1 MICIKSLLTNKIST
15 PFIKQRA
22 GEIFLSFVFCLFSF
36 FGITQV
42 NYVQNPSFEI
52 LDSCNYANFL
62 YPPRFWDTLRA
73 GGGGGPEICSPCNNL
88 IAVLQVPVNG
98 YRPSFQIPK
107 SGTNYCVYTD
117 FVSSHPLNLEKEY
130 IQNELRRKLL
140 SGKPYCIKVNVS
152 LVNESKY
159 AITEFGA
166 YLDDGSIQTTPY
178 GTSTVTPQIKSP
190 VGIFLNDTIN
200 WTEIKG
206 IYIANGTE
214 KYLTLGNFKTN
225 ATTNTITM
233 AAPAPP
239 FQIQRDVADYYVD
252 DVSIIEA
259 DLPAYA
265 GRDTVICSGDSVFI
279 GRQPEVGLECIWFN
293 NSSQIS
299 TGGGIWVKPIATQT
313 FIVHQDVCGIITKD
327 TIQVQ
332 IKPKFTGVPKIQSSA
347 LALCPKDMANLT
359 IINTPALGTSYN
371 WQSNL
376 SLTSNTNYSV
386 QAIIS
391 NTVIT
396 ATYYNIYLT
405 LQNNGAGLFCPFN
418 SKDSVTIHIS
428 DTCFKELV
436 IPNIFTPNDD
446 KINDSWRFK
455 MPLGTT
461 LNLVEVYNRWG
472 TLIYSIDE
480 SLLKTNDLLN
490 TINWD
495 GHTTS
500 GEVCGSGVYFYLI
513 KYTDRFKE
521 NTVIK
526 GNLSLIR

>member
-1 MICIKSLLTNKIST
+1 MIYIKSLLINKIYNLFS
-15 PFIKQRA
+15 KQRA
-22 GEIFLSFVFCLFSF
+22 GEIFLSFVFCFCSF

-52 LDSCNYANFL
+52 LDSCNYGNFL
-62 YPPRFWDTLRA
+62 HPPRFWDTLRA

-88 IAVLQVPVNG
+88 LAVLQVPVNG

-107 SGTNYCVYTD
+107 SGTNYCLYTD
-117 FVSSHPLNLEKEY
+117 YISTPSINEGREY
-130 IQNELRRKLL
+130 IQNELRKKLI

-166 YLDDGSIQTTPY
+166 YLDDGSIQTVRY
-178 GTSTVTPQIKSP
+178 GTSTVTPQIKSQ
-190 VGIFLNDTIN
+190 VGVFLNDTTN

-206 IYIANGTE
+206 IYVAIGTE

-225 ATTNTITM
+225 ATTNTISM

-239 FQIQRDVADYYVD
+239 FHIQRDVADYYLD

-259 DLPAYA
+259 DLLAFA

-332 IKPKFTGVPKIQSSA
+332 VKPKLNTQPTLVSNV
-347 LALCPKDMANLT
+347 LAICPPDTLKLNVLNA
-359 IINTPALGTSYN
+359 PLGTNVKYQ
-371 WQSNL
+371 WLSNNSVFTQTTNINANSIL
-376 SLTSNTNYSV
+376 QTNSLFTN
-386 QAIIS
+386 IIS
-391 NTVIT
+391 SK
-396 ATYYNIYLT
+396 
-405 LQNNGAGLFCPFN
+405 GEDLFCPFSFTN
-418 SKDSVTIHIS
+418 TLLITVSDS
-428 DTCFKELV
+428 CFKDLE
-436 IPNIFTPNDD
+436 IPNIFSPN
-446 KINDSWRFK
+446 NDGVNDVWMIKFPYSFELK
-455 MPLGTT
+455 EMAI
-461 LNLVEVYNRWG
+461 YNRWG
-472 TLIYSIDE
+472 ALMYERKDISFNKQTTSNIG
-480 SLLKTNDLLN
+480 
-490 TINWD
+490 WD

-500 GEVCGSGVYFYLI
+500 GELCTDGVYFYTL
-513 KYTDRFKE
+513 KYINRTSEVKSL
-521 NTVIK
+521 K
-526 GNLSLIR
+526 GNLTLIR